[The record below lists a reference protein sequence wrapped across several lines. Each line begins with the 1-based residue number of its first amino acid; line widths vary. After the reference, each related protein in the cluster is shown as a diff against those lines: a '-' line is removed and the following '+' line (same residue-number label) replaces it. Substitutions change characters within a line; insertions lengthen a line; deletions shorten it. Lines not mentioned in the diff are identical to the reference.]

1 MKNISLL
8 IKSLFIAFSLL
19 IVGCEKTTYEFGDIL
34 TPSNISVTTE
44 IVGSDENNPYG
55 DGSGEVKFTTTSDNA
70 ITYKYIHNGSE
81 TMSPTG
87 VLNYSFGST
96 GVHKYIVTVV
106 ASGKAGVSSSKSVEV
121 EVLVVYS
128 PPADLITMLTG
139 DSSRNWR
146 IKAEETGHFGV
157 GPADESSSIWW
168 SAAPYDKDGK
178 GAYDD
183 ILTFNVDGTF
193 THTTN
198 NTAYGQAGP
207 MTAELGGDQGQT
219 PNDDGEFEN
228 FPLDNYSE
236 NWGLSA
242 PGGQE
247 TLSFTGIG
255 YHGFYV
261 GGDHKYVI
269 LTRSDD
275 EMYLRT
281 TGADGNGWFVILVA
295 VD

>member
-1 MKNISLL
+1 
-8 IKSLFIAFSLL
+8 
-19 IVGCEKTTYEFGDIL
+19 
-34 TPSNISVTTE
+34 
-44 IVGSDENNPYG
+44 
-55 DGSGEVKFTTTSDNA
+55 
-70 ITYKYIHNGSE
+70 
-81 TMSPTG
+81 MSPTG